1 MLKLVSE
8 NWLDDRVQASMGD
21 NGQWEFKLLRGETL
35 KMDRVKVIAR
45 IVPLDPVK
53 QQSLNQAIVAGAFN
67 PQLPPQVRRKVLELY
82 QLSPDLDDSSRG
94 AKVQTKEIEQGKST
108 GQFPPPVAFKDDD
121 MAHINTLR
129 SWMNSD
135 EWDPQPP
142 PVKQGAYQHLLG
154 HMQNLQTVAAAQ
166 GAIQGASSE
175 AGGQPQQGGQEQQS
189 PGQRQAAGQQRGAQM
204 KPHKPQPT
212 AGNQHHVGSDVG
224 QSHSAQQRRRNR
236 R

>member
-1 MLKLVSE
+1 MLKIVSE

-53 QQSLNQAIVAGAFN
+53 QQSLNQAIAVGAFN

-94 AKVQTKEIEQGKST
+94 AKVQTKEIEQFKQ
-108 GQFPPPVAFKDDD
+108 GQFPQPVAFKDDD

-135 EWDPQPP
+135 EWDSQPP
-142 PVKQGAYQHLLG
+142 QVQQGAYQHLLA
-154 HMQNLQTVAAAQ
+154 HMQNMGTVAAAQ
-166 GAIQGASSE
+166 GAIQGATSE
-175 AGGQPQQGGQEQQS
+175 AGGQPQQESEQVS
-189 PGQRQAAGQQRGAQM
+189 PQQRQQAGQHKGAQM
-204 KPHKPQPT
+204 KPHQPQPSG
-212 AGNQHHVGSDVG
+212 GNQNRTGPRGMSD
-224 QSHSAQQRRRNR
+224 SAQQRRRNGR
-236 R
+236 TR